1 MKGSEVIRVDVFGYG
16 LTYAHGQY
24 VMSSGRVVD
33 ALPSPVVRIETQDGP
48 TGYGESCPL
57 GATYLPALGG
67 PGPPWQSWLQLCS
80 AWRPPTWPRSRLAW
94 MPSCGAMYMLKAQ
107 VTSLCGTSWA
117 RALAGSVA
125 EPLGGPVHTRRPLY
139 VAVPMGDPAEM
150 ATFVS
155 RERSLGIHRFQP
167 KLGGTQSSMPKG
179 PPPSCPAISSENTVT
194 ADANGGWRRQDASVA
209 IRRETDGETFAGAAL
224 APPLEMPGHP
234 PPDHAADG
242 SGRSDPG
249 SGFADQSCTPG
260 RDGPHHP

>member
-1 MKGSEVIRVDVFGYG
+1 M
-16 LTYAHGQY
+16 Q
-24 VMSSGRVVD
+24 
-33 ALPSPVVRIETQDGP
+33 
-48 TGYGESCPL
+48 
-57 GATYLPALGG
+57 
-67 PGPPWQSWLQLCS
+67 
-80 AWRPPTWPRSRLAW
+80 
-94 MPSCGAMYMLKAQ
+94 
-107 VTSLCGTSWA
+107 
-117 RALAGSVA
+117 
-125 EPLGGPVHTRRPLY
+125 TRRPLY

-155 RERSLGIHRFQP
+155 RERSLGIHRFQL

-179 PPPSCPAISSENTVT
+179 PPPSCPATSSENTVT

-234 PPDHAADG
+234 PPDHSADG